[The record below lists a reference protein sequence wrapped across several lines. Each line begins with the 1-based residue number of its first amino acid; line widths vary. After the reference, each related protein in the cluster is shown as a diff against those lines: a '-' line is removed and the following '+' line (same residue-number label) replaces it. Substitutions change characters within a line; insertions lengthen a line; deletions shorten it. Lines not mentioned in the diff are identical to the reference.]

1 MAAKNNFY
9 VVWKGRETGIFSSWD
24 DCKRQVIGF
33 EGAQYKGFPTEAAAR
48 EASKKNY
55 WQIIQAKATQQATFS
70 VDDIDTSTKKPN
82 IESIAVD
89 AACSG
94 NPGRLEYRGVYV
106 RTGDELF
113 RQGVF
118 ECGTNNIGEFL
129 ALVHGLAMLKKQG
142 KLQPVYS
149 DSVNAIKW
157 VQQKKCKTKLE
168 ENKEN
173 APLFE
178 LIDRAEQWLAANDY
192 PNQILKWETQLWGEI
207 PADFGRK

>member
-9 VVWKGRETGIFSSWD
+9 AVWKGRETGIFSSWD
-24 DCKRQVIGF
+24 DCKRQVMGF
-33 EGAQYKGFPTEAAAR
+33 EGAQYRGFPTEAAAR
-48 EASKKNY
+48 EAFKGNY
-55 WQIIQAKATQQATFS
+55 WQSIQAKQTPQTAFSLENIDISTQ
-70 VDDIDTSTKKPN
+70 KPN
-82 IESIAVD
+82 IDSIAVD

-106 RTGDELF
+106 PTGEELF

-168 ENKEN
+168 RNEKN
-173 APLFE
+173 APLFL
-178 LIDRAEQWLAANDY
+178 LIDRAEQWLATNDY